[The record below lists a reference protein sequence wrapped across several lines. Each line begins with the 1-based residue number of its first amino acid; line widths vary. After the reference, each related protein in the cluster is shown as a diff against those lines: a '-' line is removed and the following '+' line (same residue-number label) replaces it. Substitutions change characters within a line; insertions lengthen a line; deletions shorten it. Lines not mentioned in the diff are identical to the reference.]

1 MASSEIVS
9 SSNTSTI
16 TSTDNGQ
23 TWKSGLAA
31 GAAVMAN
38 RNGRII
44 MGSDKDLGLFYS
56 DDGAVT
62 WTSSNITYGCWGG
75 ITYNS
80 DKVFATS
87 YNGYGVA
94 YSTDNGTTWTII
106 ISEGNYSSVA
116 VCDGGVVAAGERTAI
131 MSLVPLKVAS
141 ITTYG
146 DSNTME
152 AGGKAFISMLNGISL
167 DLHSHILSNDE
178 VNADLLIIL
187 NKVIVPRLFL
197 KLTGEPHSIDDTGYI
212 SVKSGEQRRIVRAG
226 DDVYK
231 SYRVTSV
238 IDWPTDVGMQQFGTM
253 TIADLMGTDIVE
265 DTALNDV
272 NDYRTNYN
280 STLTELIRK
289 VGVFIK
295 YKRSVFMEYVNN
307 KIYSAEPDSGFTDE
321 ISEKSVSETSKNYNF
336 TALKL
341 LLDSQKSASSII
353 MSSIAESMFGFSEPM
368 IKTLI
373 NAAVMETARSS
384 AGPIKYG
391 LFKINRSMVASGTT
405 DDYTID
411 PNTYIFKYDFYRGLE
426 DAFTKYI
433 IDMTNN
439 IRILDDDG
447 DKALISI
454 AADYYRQEERQS
466 LLDQVD
472 VILPASNFRT
482 LDGIDVVQSDWSK
495 MLSEARASLLGS
507 ISLSAT
513 ERKAALEKVLEG
525 RTCAY
530 ANEANTREI
539 FNYMFRTYDMSVRS
553 NLQEGV
559 EFSFFDSSSNDLAS
573 FTQDEVDRAYGYL
586 NEIHGKFLDRCSEL
600 VEYCFDNFTKYDE
613 YISQQHIAICSEL
626 DGKVSSL
633 ESDLCSYI
641 DAGTFGTAVEIDVYF
656 SKLNGTIKRT
666 YYTKGEGFINM
677 IINSFTAN
685 EGVI

>member
-38 RNGRII
+38 RSRRII
-44 MGSDKDLGLFYS
+44 MGSDKDLGLLYS

-116 VCDGGVVAAGERTAI
+116 VCDGYAIAAGERTAI
-131 MSLVPLKVAS
+131 ISLDPLKVTS

-146 DSNTME
+146 NSNAME
-152 AGGKAFISMLNGISL
+152 AGGKAFTSMLDGISL

-280 STLTELIRK
+280 STLTELLMQSRIL
-289 VGVFIK
+289 F
-295 YKRSVFMEYVNN
+295 
-307 KIYSAEPDSGFTDE
+307 
-321 ISEKSVSETSKNYNF
+321 
-336 TALKL
+336 
-341 LLDSQKSASSII
+341 SQIAKTRVSASII
-353 MSSIAESMFGFSEPM
+353 
-368 IKTLI
+368 
-373 NAAVMETARSS
+373 
-384 AGPIKYG
+384 
-391 LFKINRSMVASGTT
+391 
-405 DDYTID
+405 
-411 PNTYIFKYDFYRGLE
+411 
-426 DAFTKYI
+426 
-433 IDMTNN
+433 
-439 IRILDDDG
+439 
-447 DKALISI
+447 
-454 AADYYRQEERQS
+454 
-466 LLDQVD
+466 
-472 VILPASNFRT
+472 
-482 LDGIDVVQSDWSK
+482 
-495 MLSEARASLLGS
+495 
-507 ISLSAT
+507 
-513 ERKAALEKVLEG
+513 
-525 RTCAY
+525 
-530 ANEANTREI
+530 
-539 FNYMFRTYDMSVRS
+539 
-553 NLQEGV
+553 
-559 EFSFFDSSSNDLAS
+559 
-573 FTQDEVDRAYGYL
+573 
-586 NEIHGKFLDRCSEL
+586 
-600 VEYCFDNFTKYDE
+600 
-613 YISQQHIAICSEL
+613 
-626 DGKVSSL
+626 
-633 ESDLCSYI
+633 
-641 DAGTFGTAVEIDVYF
+641 
-656 SKLNGTIKRT
+656 
-666 YYTKGEGFINM
+666 
-677 IINSFTAN
+677 
-685 EGVI
+685 